1 MKMNK
6 KGFTLIELL
15 AVISMIAIVLA
26 LGFTFIPDVIDNS
39 KEKAYNTSLKGL
51 YKSATVYANEFLED
65 EDWVSNG
72 VYEYSCV
79 NTWWLVNKGLED
91 KKIFSDNSNDEYKF
105 RKNDVI
111 VLTRNASTKAIT
123 SEYLN
128 SAEVNINCNNIIRG
142 ELKESSVSYDSIEVT
157 GTCKIKNTPVQN
169 ATYSFCNYKGNNDN
183 IQCTRWENSNN
194 NKYTL
199 SNLIPDSKYSI
210 YMKCTASDGTESD
223 PVHIISYTKSLPTP
237 EITCPSSNNNIVT
250 IDFKDANLNKEVKID
265 TSNVNI
271 NVEMFSQ
278 NFNDIKEIT
287 SNTNTT
293 CSNKLEYFDISNALN
308 SIVKF
313 TATVSKSI
321 GKKLYT
327 RDSSKVCSRYDD
339 RIYPPHFETSDEI
352 SSGNYHEHNF
362 NLEIIDSSENENTTV
377 QYGYLNNSN
386 LYTTSDNNFWQNYN
400 SPISVS
406 EDDTYYAR
414 SCSSTGVCSEIVDY
428 EAKIGTNRCIV
439 FDPHFRASDN
449 LSSGNPHSENFTLF
463 ISSNLSGGKIEY
475 STKSDPTWRQYN
487 NAISVSEED
496 TYYARTC
503 TSCCSPGTTY
513 YVVKMKPN
521 EAKPKAPWFVASDDI
536 SSGKW
541 HKNNFT
547 LNILSNNSNDVVIKY
562 YSSKNYIEKPYLQ
575 SISVIDNKI
584 TYYAKACKVVNGN
597 EVCSSVA
604 TYVAKIDKTPPVIEL
619 KLENTKTAEVV
630 NEKYYSN
637 TKDNSLIWLPYNVTL
652 YYTFS
657 DNEVGI
663 DNSTAEFKYN
673 LEYQKQLVD
682 SEKLINDK
690 NVSIN
695 LKSYSRSIRRDGD
708 RKVSFKICDLAGNC
722 SEKTTYFR
730 TDTAKPIIYI
740 DNESDL
746 NNNKFRFRCDV
757 LSGLSG
763 SVIYQ
768 DHVER
773 KGFVAHGQDGYAI
786 ANDNNTSDDDDDYV
800 DYLYDG
806 SQDIYAMCTNKA
818 GTCTKIKAKIDSS
831 KQSGCKLIYGTM
843 PYTNGFSDS
852 NPCYTSGKSCG
863 YPLYFGCDVY
873 DGLIHYKQYIYETT
887 THKEFVTEE
896 EESC

>member
-111 VLTRNASTKAIT
+111 VLTRDATTKAIT
-123 SEYLN
+123 SEYLQTSSISSCKN
-128 SAEVNINCNNIIRG
+128 TLNAKI
-142 ELKESSVSYDSIEVT
+142 ELSSTLDTVT
-157 GTCKIKNTPVQN
+157 VEAVCKIKNTIPN
-169 ATYSFCNYKGNNDN
+169 NLEYKYCINEN
-183 IQCTRWENSNN
+183 CTEFGEN
-194 NKYTL
+194 NKHIFNNLNINTL
-199 SNLIPDSKYSI
+199 YDVNIT
-210 YMKCTASDGTESD
+210 CRSDGEEATTNGQISTRDLEE
-223 PVHIISYTKSLPTP
+223 PVINCLGNTV
-237 EITCPSSNNNIVT
+237 EV
-250 IDFKDANLNKEVKID
+250 DFKNRNYASVTNEICVDKDGVNKKVTNLKFDSIESGKYIDAG
-265 TSNVNI
+265 SGAR
-271 NVEMFSQ
+271 Q
-278 NFNDIKEIT
+278 
-287 SNTNTT
+287 
-293 CSNKLEYFDISNALN
+293 YFDISSVDGNN
-308 SIVKF
+308 TIVEFK
-313 TATVSKSI
+313 AKVSYNRRII
-321 GKKLYT
+321 GKNNGN
-327 RDSSKVCSRYDD
+327 
-339 RIYPPHFETSDEI
+339 I
-352 SSGNYHEHNF
+352 SSHEKEITNECQKQSVESVKAPYFKASDSVATKRWHKSSF
-362 NLEIIDSSENENTTV
+362 KLEIDSFNSSSVNYYYGTSSENID
-377 QYGYLNNSN
+377 S
-386 LYTTSDNNFWQNYN
+386 LYTGAFEVNQ
-400 SPISVS
+400 
-406 EDDTYYAR
+406 
-414 SCSSTGVCSEIVDY
+414 SS
-428 EAKIGTNRCIV
+428 
-439 FDPHFRASDN
+439 
-449 LSSGNPHSENFTLF
+449 
-463 ISSNLSGGKIEY
+463 
-475 STKSDPTWRQYN
+475 
-487 NAISVSEED
+487 
-496 TYYARTC
+496 
-503 TSCCSPGTTY
+503 
-513 YVVKMKPN
+513 
-521 EAKPKAPWFVASDDI
+521 
-536 SSGKW
+536 
-541 HKNNFT
+541 
-547 LNILSNNSNDVVIKY
+547 
-562 YSSKNYIEKPYLQ
+562 
-575 SISVIDNKI
+575 

-597 EVCSSVA
+597 EVCSSEA

-619 KLENTKTAEVV
+619 KLKNTKTAEVV

-652 YYTFS
+652 HYDFS
-657 DNEVGI
+657 DGETEI
-663 DNSTAEFKYN
+663 DKKTIEFKYN
-673 LEYQKQLVD
+673 TELQKNLDD
-682 SEKLINDK
+682 SEKLISDN
-690 NVSIN
+690 IN
-695 LKSYSRSIRRDGD
+695 INQSTSTSLYTRSIGLDGD
-708 RKVSFKICDLAGNC
+708 RKVYFKVCDVAGNC
-722 SEKTTYFR
+722 SEETTYFR

-806 SQDIYAMCTNKA
+806 SEDIYAMCTNKA

-852 NPCYTSGKSCG
+852 NPCYTSQKSCG